1 MGAAAYKRVLL
12 KISGEALM
20 GALASGTDPA
30 TLNRIALQIKTA
42 AVDLGVQV
50 AVVVGGGNIWRGA
63 AASQTGMDRATADY
77 AGMLAT
83 VINALALQ
91 DAIEQVG
98 ADVRTQTAIPV
109 QQVAEPYIRR
119 RAIRHLEKGRVVLF
133 AAGTGNPFMTT
144 DTAAALRA
152 IEIDAEVLLMTKN
165 RVDGVYDADPLKH
178 PNARRFTTLTYMD
191 AISRRLEVMD
201 STALSL
207 CMENDLP
214 ILVFDVASPE
224 GIVRAIRGE
233 EIGTRVCGGDS
244 ALETAA
250 ARPGP

>member
-1 MGAAAYKRVLL
+1 MDGAPYHRILL
-12 KISGEALM
+12 KVSGEALM
-20 GALASGTDPA
+20 GDAPAGIDPA
-30 TLNRIALQIKTA
+30 TLRRIATQIKEAT
-42 AVDLGVQV
+42 VDLGVQV

-63 AASQTGMDRATADY
+63 TASQTGMDRATADY

-119 RAIRHLEKGRVVLF
+119 RAIRHLEKGRVVIF

-152 IEIDAEVLLMTKN
+152 VEIDAEVLLMTKN
-165 RVDGVYDADPLKH
+165 RVDGVYDADPASH
-178 PNARRFTTLTYMD
+178 PNARRFTHLTYMD
-191 AISRRLEVMD
+191 ALSRRLEVMD

-207 CMENDLP
+207 CMENELP
-214 ILVFDVASPE
+214 ILVFDVASPD
-224 GIVRAIRGE
+224 GIVRAVAGE
-233 EIGTRVCGGDS
+233 EIGTRVASS
-244 ALETAA
+244 APEAA
-250 ARPGP
+250 PAKAPG

>member
-1 MGAAAYKRVLL
+1 MGAPAYKRVLL
-12 KISGEALM
+12 KVSGEALM
-20 GALASGTDPA
+20 GDAPAGIDPA
-30 TLNRIALQIKTA
+30 TLRRIATQIKEAT
-42 AVDLGVQV
+42 VDLGVQV

-63 AASQTGMDRATADY
+63 TASQTGMDRATADY

-119 RAIRHLEKGRVVLF
+119 RAIRHLEKGRVVIF

-152 IEIDAEVLLMTKN
+152 VEIDAEVLLMTKN
-165 RVDGVYDADPLKH
+165 RVDGVYDADPASH
-178 PNARRFTTLTYMD
+178 PEARRFTHLTYMD
-191 AISRRLEVMD
+191 ALSRRLEVMD

-207 CMENDLP
+207 CMENELP
-214 ILVFDVASPE
+214 ILVFDVASPD
-224 GIVRAIRGE
+224 GIVRAVAGE
-233 EIGTRVCGGDS
+233 EIGTRVASSVPD
-244 ALETAA
+244 TAPVK
-250 ARPGP
+250 ARR